1 MGKTEKWIEEEKKY
15 MYHELNKIKELK
27 VYKTDTNF
35 ILLKS
40 LGLNAKILRDK
51 MLERGILIRDAS
63 NFTYLDDRFVRLA
76 IKDRKNKHY
85 GSSLPHRQLRNV
97 KISLSIILKCS
108 LPHRQLRKR

>member
-1 MGKTEKWIEEEKKY
+1 MPLLNLLEKKKY

-76 IKDRKNKHY
+76 IKDRKNND
-85 GSSLPHRQLRNV
+85 LV
-97 KISLSIILKCS
+97 ITKIKEVLNIGDK
-108 LPHRQLRKR
+108 

>member
-1 MGKTEKWIEEEKKY
+1 

-76 IKDRKNKHY
+76 IKDRKNND
-85 GSSLPHRQLRNV
+85 LV
-97 KISLSIILKCS
+97 ITKIKEVLNIGDK
-108 LPHRQLRKR
+108 